1 MLNVRLSRKG
11 SSKTATGW
19 LHRVGVYV
27 QEWDTATARVWDSN
41 DAFDMEEFNRYLDS
55 YMSATRLRITQQSH
69 PEEMPGAATWDSYP
83 SQSTV
88 GSRQHAVCS
97 SSNAPIYYIVFH
109 LYMANLVVSLA
120 GTAVSR
126 S

>member
-83 SQSTV
+83 SQSTT
-88 GSRQHAVCS
+88 GSRQHAVTHCLHLMHLLG
-97 SSNAPIYYIVFH
+97 IVSIPFFT
-109 LYMANLVVSLA
+109 LVVQIA
-120 GTAVSR
+120 GTVATR